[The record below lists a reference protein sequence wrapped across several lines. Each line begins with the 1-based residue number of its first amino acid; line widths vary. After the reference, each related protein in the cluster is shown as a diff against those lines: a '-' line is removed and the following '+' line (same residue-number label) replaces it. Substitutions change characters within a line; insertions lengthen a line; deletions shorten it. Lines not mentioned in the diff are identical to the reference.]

1 MCTQISQAWVL
12 EGKNRIS
19 FESLRNAGVLSV
31 GSLHVCLG
39 ALHVSAVVKGILV
52 RRIQEAS
59 QLCTTCAI
67 KQVRG

>member
-1 MCTQISQAWVL
+1 MCTQISHAWL
-12 EGKNRIS
+12 LDRKNRIS

-31 GSLHVCLG
+31 GSLHVCPG
-39 ALHVSAVVKGILV
+39 ALRVSAAVRGILV

-67 KQVRG
+67 SQVRG